1 MIQPIRA
8 KPSPYQ
14 PLSFKILLNITV
26 QIPTIAAESKLKSEK
41 EASLKRLSSSKVQA
55 MDVKPSTNIV
65 EAVMIIPH
73 LFH

>member
-8 KPSPYQ
+8 KPSSYQ

-41 EASLKRLSSSKVQA
+41 EASLKKLSSSKVQA
-55 MDVKPSTNIV
+55 MDVKPSINIV

-73 LFH
+73 LFR

>member
-8 KPSPYQ
+8 TPSPYQ

-26 QIPTIAAESKLKSEK
+26 QIPTIAAELKLKSEK
-41 EASLKRLSSSKVQA
+41 EASLKKLSSSKVQA
-55 MDVKPSTNIV
+55 MDVKPSINIV

-73 LFH
+73 LFR

>member
-41 EASLKRLSSSKVQA
+41 EASLKKLSSSKVQA
-55 MDVKPSTNIV
+55 MDVKPSINIV

-73 LFH
+73 LFR

>member
-14 PLSFKILLNITV
+14 PLSFKILPNITV

-55 MDVKPSTNIV
+55 IDVKPSTNIV